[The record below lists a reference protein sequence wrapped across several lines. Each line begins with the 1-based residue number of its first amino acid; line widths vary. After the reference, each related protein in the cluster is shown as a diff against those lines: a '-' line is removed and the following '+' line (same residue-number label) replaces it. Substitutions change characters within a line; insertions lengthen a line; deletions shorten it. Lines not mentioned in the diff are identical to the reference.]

1 MSPRS
6 SHPVRS
12 PHCAHLLSS
21 HHVRSPHRGPLLMP
35 DRWAFVPCAL
45 NLTQSLVVDLP
56 QLLGP
61 YVVARTKPVVGTG
74 ESVVACAIHSHS
86 SGACLPAPCTVTRV
100 VRGYLR
106 HARSLEWC
114 TVTCTVHVHSSWAR
128 LPATCTVTALG
139 TPLVQD
145 FAQPVGAWS
154 LGLACSTGCALTW
167 SPLLCGRRWL
177 ADKTKPPELGA
188 WFEVRSLV

>member
-1 MSPRS
+1 MWSRALSRS
-6 SHPVRS
+6 LALDRVWLPVPYTFTRVVRGCLYHTRS
-12 PHCAHLLSS
+12 LEWC
-21 HHVRSPHRGPLLMP
+21 
-35 DRWAFVPCAL
+35 
-45 NLTQSLVVDLP
+45 
-56 QLLGP
+56 
-61 YVVARTKPVVGTG
+61 
-74 ESVVACAIHSHS
+74 VVACAMHGHS
-86 SGACLPAPCTVTRV
+86 SGAWSLAPCTVTRV
-100 VRGYLR
+100 VRGRAWSLAPCTVTR
-106 HARSLEWC
+106 VVRGRLHHTRSLERCVVACAC
-114 TVTCTVHVHSSWAR
+114 T
-128 LPATCTVTALG
+128 LTALG

>member
-1 MSPRS
+1 MRS
-6 SHPVRS
+6 HRTMRTCSALTMHAHRTGAVAHAVPVGIRPVRVEPYTVARS
-12 PHCAHLLSS
+12 GSS
-21 HHVRSPHRGPLLMP
+21 
-35 DRWAFVPCAL
+35 A
-45 NLTQSLVVDLP
+45 
-56 QLLGP
+56 
-61 YVVARTKPVVGTG
+61 VARTLCGHAHF
-74 ESVVACAIHSHS
+74 EWCVVACAMHGHS
-86 SGACLPAPCTVTRV
+86 SGAWSLAPCTVTRV
-100 VRGYLR
+100 VRGRL
-106 HARSLEWC
+106 HHTRSLERCVVACAC
-114 TVTCTVHVHSSWAR
+114 T
-128 LPATCTVTALG
+128 LTALG